1 MEYSRNFGSNFPQSL
16 IPVGTKKDVDDSVSS
31 LISQYYSFCDKG
43 DMNSATQL
51 YKNNK
56 ALLEPYIVDS
66 AYFNFVEEEIYNI
79 GVGLLNTTKSIIS
92 DTEPISQSE
101 NSHWLKEF

>member
-31 LISQYYSFCDKG
+31 LILQYYSFCDKG
-43 DMNSATQL
+43 DMNSAAQL
-51 YKNNK
+51 YNNK
-56 ALLEPYIVDS
+56 KNLLEPYIVDS
-66 AYFNFVEEEIYNI
+66 SYFNLIEEEIYNI

>member
-43 DMNSATQL
+43 DMNSAAQL

-56 ALLEPYIVDS
+56 TLLEPYIVDS
-66 AYFNFVEEEIYNI
+66 AYFNFIEEEIYNI